1 MSIINREAG
10 LLPAFPLAEDSSMT
24 IVSRSKPFLPALA
37 LLVLAACGDQR
48 LAAPTLSAGLVQP
61 PPAGIGNDAASG
73 REIFR
78 HETWG
83 DEAFWTDALHLNDVV
98 QTSVDPLTALA
109 VGLKV
114 DADRLPPGFLA
125 AADLKSP
132 ATTVELLRRDAV
144 LGIRGSVTAGGR
156 VARLGITCAL
166 CHSTVDNSVLPG
178 VGRRLDGWPNRDLNV
193 GAIVALS
200 PALDQATKLVFQ
212 SWGPGRYDAYWN
224 HDGKNAPVLI
234 PPAYGLRDVA
244 LETYTGEGP
253 ISYWN
258 AYVAITQMHGQG
270 SFSDPRLGIDV
281 VAQPDR
287 VTPKLPVLRDYQ
299 FTLQPPAPP
308 AGSFE
313 PAAAA
318 RGRIVFAGAGRCAS
332 CHVPPTYTDAPLLHA
347 PAETGMDPVLAAR
360 GTTGAYRTTP
370 LRGAWQHP
378 PYFHDGSAATLA
390 DVVSHYNTTLGLGLS
405 PQQQADLVEFLKS
418 L

>member
-1 MSIINREAG
+1 MSKVPCSTTLLCALG
-10 LLPAFPLAEDSSMT
+10 LLA
-24 IVSRSKPFLPALA
+24 V
-37 LLVLAACGDQR
+37 AACGDEPLSSPR
-48 LAAPTLSAGLVQP
+48 PAPALVSAGAP
-61 PPAGIGNDAASG
+61 ASG

-83 DEAFWTDALHLNDVV
+83 DEAFWTTTLRLHEVV
-98 QTSVDPLTALA
+98 QTAVDPVTALT

-114 DADRLPPGFLA
+114 DAERLPPGFLA
-125 AADLKSP
+125 GADLRSP
-132 ATTVELLRRDAV
+132 AATVELLRRDAV
-144 LGIRGSVTAGGR
+144 LGLKAKITAGGQI
-156 VARLGITCAL
+156 ATLGITCAL
-166 CHSTVDNSVLPG
+166 CHSTVDNSVAPG

-200 PALDQATKLVFQ
+200 PVLDAATKAVFQ
-212 SWGPGRYDAYWN
+212 SWGPGRYDAYLN

-258 AYVAITQMHGQG
+258 SYVAITQMHGQG
-270 SFSDPRLGIDV
+270 SFSDPRLGINV

-299 FTLQPPAPP
+299 FTLEPPPP
-308 AGSFE
+308 PSGSFD
-313 PAAAA
+313 PSAAE
-318 RGRIVFAGAGRCAS
+318 RGRVVFNGSGRCAS
-332 CHVPPTYTDAPLLHA
+332 CHIPPTYTDAPLLHT
-347 PAETGMDPVLAAR
+347 PAETGSDPVLAGR
-360 GTTGAYRTTP
+360 GATGRYRTTP

-390 DVVSHYNTTLGLGLS
+390 DVVARYNTTLLLGLTAR
-405 PQQQADLVEFLKS
+405 QRADLVQFLKS

>member
-1 MSIINREAG
+1 MSKVPCSTTLLLALG
-10 LLPAFPLAEDSSMT
+10 LLAVAACSDEPLSSPRPAA
-24 IVSRSKPFLPALA
+24 ALA
-37 LLVLAACGDQR
+37 GAG
-48 LAAPTLSAGLVQP
+48 AP
-61 PPAGIGNDAASG
+61 ASG

-83 DEAFWTDALHLNDVV
+83 DEVFWTNALRLHEVV
-98 QTSVDPLTALA
+98 QAAVDPVTALG

-114 DADRLPPGFLA
+114 DATRLPPGFLA
-125 AADLKSP
+125 GADLRSP

-144 LGIRGSVTAGGR
+144 VGLKAKVTAGGQL
-156 VARLGITCAL
+156 VQLGITCAF
-166 CHSTVDNSVLPG
+166 CHSTVDNSVAPG

-200 PALDQATKLVFQ
+200 PVLDAATKAVFQ
-212 SWGPGRYDAYWN
+212 SWGPGRYDAYFN

-258 AYVAITQMHGQG
+258 SYVAVTQMHGQG
-270 SFSDPRLGIDV
+270 SFSDPRLGINV

-299 FTLQPPAPP
+299 FTLEPPSPP
-308 AGSFE
+308 SGSFD
-313 PAAAA
+313 PIAAE
-318 RGRIVFAGAGRCAS
+318 RGRVVFNGSGRCAS
-332 CHVPPTYTDAPLLHA
+332 CHIPPTYTDAPLLHT
-347 PAETGMDPVLAAR
+347 PAETGSDPVLAAR
-360 GTTGAYRTTP
+360 GTTGRYRTTP

-390 DVVSHYNTTLGLGLS
+390 DVVAHYNTTLLLGLIA
-405 PQQQADLVEFLKS
+405 PQQADLVQFLKS

>member
-1 MSIINREAG
+1 MSKVPCSTTLLCALG
-10 LLPAFPLAEDSSMT
+10 LLAVAACGDEPLSSP
-24 IVSRSKPFLPALA
+24 RPALA
-37 LLVLAACGDQR
+37 LA
-48 LAAPTLSAGLVQP
+48 SAGAP
-61 PPAGIGNDAASG
+61 ASG

-83 DEAFWTDALHLNDVV
+83 DEAFWTTTLRLHEVV
-98 QTSVDPLTALA
+98 QTAVDPVTALT

-114 DADRLPPGFLA
+114 DAERLPPGFLA
-125 AADLKSP
+125 GADLRSP
-132 ATTVELLRRDAV
+132 AATVELLRRDAV
-144 LGIRGSVTAGGR
+144 LGLKAKITAGGQI
-156 VARLGITCAL
+156 ATLGITCAL
-166 CHSTVDNSVLPG
+166 CHSTVDNSVAPG

-200 PALDQATKLVFQ
+200 PVLDAATKAVFQ
-212 SWGPGRYDAYWN
+212 SWGPGRYDAYLN

-258 AYVAITQMHGQG
+258 SYVAITQMHGQG
-270 SFSDPRLGIDV
+270 SFSDPRLGINI

-299 FTLQPPAPP
+299 FTLEPPPP
-308 AGSFE
+308 PSGSFD
-313 PAAAA
+313 PIAAE
-318 RGRIVFAGAGRCAS
+318 RGRVVFNGSGRCAS
-332 CHVPPTYTDAPLLHA
+332 CHIPPTYTDAPLLHT
-347 PAETGMDPVLAAR
+347 PAETGSDPVLAGR
-360 GTTGAYRTTP
+360 GTTGRYRTTP

-390 DVVSHYNTTLGLGLS
+390 DVVARYNTTLLLGLTAR
-405 PQQQADLVEFLKS
+405 QRADLVQFLKS

>member
-1 MSIINREAG
+1 MSKVPCSTTLLLALG
-10 LLPAFPLAEDSSMT
+10 LLT
-24 IVSRSKPFLPALA
+24 I
-37 LLVLAACGDQR
+37 AACADEPLSSPR
-48 LAAPTLSAGLVQP
+48 PSAAAVAQP
-61 PPAGIGNDAASG
+61 APASG

-83 DEAFWTDALHLNDVV
+83 DEAFWTNTLRLHEVV
-98 QTSVDPLTALA
+98 QAAVDPVTALG

-114 DADRLPPGFLA
+114 DATRLPPGFLA
-125 AADLKSP
+125 RADLRSP

-144 LGIRGSVTAGGR
+144 LGVRAKVTTAGR
-156 VARLGITCAL
+156 IAQLGITCAL
-166 CHSTVDNSVLPG
+166 CHSTVDNSVAPG

-200 PALDQATKLVFQ
+200 PVLDAATKAAFQ
-212 SWGPGRYDAYWN
+212 SWGPGRYDAYFN

-258 AYVAITQMHGQG
+258 SYVAITQMHGQG
-270 SFSDPRLGIDV
+270 SFSDPRLGINI
-281 VAQPDR
+281 VAQPDL

-299 FTLQPPAPP
+299 FTLEPPPPP
-308 AGSFE
+308 AGSFD
-313 PAAAA
+313 PTAAE
-318 RGRIVFAGAGRCAS
+318 RGRVVFNGSGRCAS
-332 CHVPPTYTDAPLLHA
+332 CHIPPTYTDAPLLHT
-347 PAETGMDPVLAAR
+347 PAETGSDPVLAGR
-360 GTTGAYRTTP
+360 GTTGRYRTTP

-390 DVVSHYNTTLGLGLS
+390 DVVAHYNTTLLLGLTA
-405 PQQQADLVEFLKS
+405 QQQADLVQFLKS

>member
-1 MSIINREAG
+1 MSKVPCSTTLLCALG
-10 LLPAFPLAEDSSMT
+10 LLAVAACGDEPLSSP
-24 IVSRSKPFLPALA
+24 RPALA
-37 LLVLAACGDQR
+37 LA
-48 LAAPTLSAGLVQP
+48 SAGAP
-61 PPAGIGNDAASG
+61 ASG

-83 DEAFWTDALHLNDVV
+83 DEAFWTTTLRLHEVV
-98 QTSVDPLTALA
+98 QTAVDPVTALT

-114 DADRLPPGFLA
+114 DAERLPPGFLA
-125 AADLKSP
+125 GADLWSP

-144 LGIRGSVTAGGR
+144 LGLKAKITAGGQI
-156 VARLGITCAL
+156 ATLGITCAL
-166 CHSTVDNSVLPG
+166 CHSTVDNSVAPG

-200 PALDQATKLVFQ
+200 PVLDAATKAVFQ
-212 SWGPGRYDAYWN
+212 SWGPGRYDAYLN

-258 AYVAITQMHGQG
+258 SYVAITQMHGQG
-270 SFSDPRLGIDV
+270 SFSDPRLGINV

-299 FTLQPPAPP
+299 FTLEPPPP
-308 AGSFE
+308 PSGSFD
-313 PAAAA
+313 PSAAE
-318 RGRIVFAGAGRCAS
+318 RGRVVFNGSGRCAS
-332 CHVPPTYTDAPLLHA
+332 CHIPPTYTDAPLLHT
-347 PAETGMDPVLAAR
+347 PAETGSDPVLAGR
-360 GTTGAYRTTP
+360 GATGRYRTTP

-390 DVVSHYNTTLGLGLS
+390 DVVARYNTTLLLGLTAR
-405 PQQQADLVEFLKS
+405 QRADLVQFLKS

>member
-1 MSIINREAG
+1 MSKVPCSTTLLLALG
-10 LLPAFPLAEDSSMT
+10 LLTAAACADEPLSSPQPSAAALAQPAPA
-24 IVSRSKPFLPALA
+24 PALE
-37 LLVLAACGDQR
+37 
-48 LAAPTLSAGLVQP
+48 SAGAP
-61 PPAGIGNDAASG
+61 ASG

-83 DEAFWTDALHLNDVV
+83 DEAFWTNALRLHEVV
-98 QTSVDPLTALA
+98 QSAVDPVTALG

-114 DADRLPPGFLA
+114 DATRLPPGFLA
-125 AADLKSP
+125 AADLRSP

-144 LGIRGSVTAGGR
+144 VGLNAKVTAAGQI
-156 VARLGITCAL
+156 AQLGITCAL
-166 CHSTVDNSVLPG
+166 CHSTVDNSVAPG

-200 PALDQATKLVFQ
+200 PALDAVTKAVFQ
-212 SWGPGRYDAYWN
+212 SWGPGRYDAYFN
-224 HDGKNAPVLI
+224 HDGKNDPVLI

-258 AYVAITQMHGQG
+258 SYVAVTQMHGQG
-270 SFSDPRLGIDV
+270 SFSDPRLGINI

-299 FTLQPPAPP
+299 FTLEPPPP
-308 AGSFE
+308 PSGSFD
-313 PAAAA
+313 PIAAE
-318 RGRIVFAGAGRCAS
+318 RGRLVFNGSGRCAS
-332 CHVPPTYTDAPLLHA
+332 CHIPPSYTDAPLLHA
-347 PAETGMDPVLAAR
+347 PAETGSDPVLAGR
-360 GTTGAYRTTP
+360 GTSGRYRTTP

-390 DVVSHYNTTLGLGLS
+390 DVVAHYNTTLLLGLTA
-405 PQQQADLVEFLKS
+405 QQQADLVQFLRS

>member
-1 MSIINREAG
+1 MSKVPRSSTVLLALG
-10 LLPAFPLAEDSSMT
+10 LLA
-24 IVSRSKPFLPALA
+24 V
-37 LLVLAACGDQR
+37 AACTDEPLSSPRPSVAAVAQPTP
-48 LAAPTLSAGLVQP
+48 AAPSSGA
-61 PPAGIGNDAASG
+61 PARG

-83 DEAFWTDALHLNDVV
+83 DEAFWTNALRLHEVV
-98 QTSVDPLTALA
+98 QNAVDPATALA

-114 DADRLPPGFLA
+114 DASRLPPDFLA
-125 AADLKSP
+125 GADLTSP

-144 LGIRGSVTAGGR
+144 LGLKANVTAGGR
-156 VARLGITCAL
+156 IAQLGITCAF
-166 CHSTVDNSVLPG
+166 CHSTVDNSVAPG

-200 PALDQATKLVFQ
+200 PVLDAATKAVFQ
-212 SWGPGRYDAYWN
+212 SWGPGRYDAYFN

-258 AYVAITQMHGQG
+258 SYVAVTQMHGQG
-270 SFSDPRLGIDV
+270 SFSDPRLGINI

-299 FTLQPPAPP
+299 FTLEPPPP
-308 AGSFE
+308 PSGSFDSM
-313 PAAAA
+313 AAA
-318 RGRIVFAGAGRCAS
+318 RGRVVFNAAGRCAS
-332 CHVPPTYTDAPLLHA
+332 CHIPPTYTDAPLLHT
-347 PAETGMDPVLAAR
+347 PAETGSDPVLAGR
-360 GTTGAYRTTP
+360 GTTGRYRTTP

-390 DVVSHYNTTLGLGLS
+390 DVVAHYNTTLQLGLT
-405 PQQQADLVEFLKS
+405 PQQRADLVQFLRS

>member
-1 MSIINREAG
+1 MV
-10 LLPAFPLAEDSSMT
+10 LVPHPKF
-24 IVSRSKPFLPALA
+24 LA
-37 LLVLAACGDQR
+37 LGLAVLAACADEHV
-48 LAAPTLSAGLVQP
+48 ASPPPMAPTAVLVQP
-61 PPAGIGNDAASG
+61 PPASSGSGAARG

-83 DEAFWTDALHLNDVV
+83 DEVFWTNTLHLNDVV
-98 QTSVDPLTALA
+98 QSAVDPATALA

-114 DADRLPPGFLA
+114 DAERLPPGLLA
-125 AADLKSP
+125 RANLTSP

-144 LGIRGSVTAGGR
+144 LGLKAKVTATGR
-156 VARLGITCAL
+156 IAELGITCAL
-166 CHSTVDNSVLPG
+166 CHSTVDNSVAPG

-200 PALDQATKLVFQ
+200 PVLDAATKAVFQ
-212 SWGPGRYDAYWN
+212 SWGPGRYDAYFN
-224 HDGKNAPVLI
+224 HDGKNDPVLI

-258 AYVAITQMHGQG
+258 SYVAVTQMHGQG

-281 VAQPDR
+281 VARPDL

-299 FTLQPPAPP
+299 FTLESPAPP
-308 AGSFE
+308 PGSFD
-313 PAAAA
+313 PAAAE
-318 RGRIVFAGAGRCAS
+318 RGRVVFNGAGRCAS
-332 CHVPPTYTDAPLLHA
+332 CHIPPTYTDAPLLHSA
-347 PAETGMDPVLAAR
+347 AETGTDPVLAGR
-360 GTTGAYRTTP
+360 GTTGRYRTTP

-378 PYFHDGSAATLA
+378 PYFHNGSAATLA
-390 DVVSHYNTTLGLGLS
+390 DVVAHYNTVLGLS
-405 PQQQADLVEFLKS
+405 LTTQQRADLVEFLKS

>member
-1 MSIINREAG
+1 MSKVPCSTTLLLALG
-10 LLPAFPLAEDSSMT
+10 LLT
-24 IVSRSKPFLPALA
+24 I
-37 LLVLAACGDQR
+37 AACADEPLSSPR
-48 LAAPTLSAGLVQP
+48 PSAAAVAQP
-61 PPAGIGNDAASG
+61 APASG

-83 DEAFWTDALHLNDVV
+83 DEAFWTNTLRLHEVV
-98 QTSVDPLTALA
+98 QAAVDPVTALG

-114 DADRLPPGFLA
+114 DATRLPPGFLA
-125 AADLKSP
+125 RADLRSP

-144 LGIRGSVTAGGR
+144 LGVRAKVTTAGR
-156 VARLGITCAL
+156 IAQLGITCAL
-166 CHSTVDNSVLPG
+166 CHSTVDNSVAPG

-200 PALDQATKLVFQ
+200 PVLDAATKAVFQ
-212 SWGPGRYDAYWN
+212 SWGPGRYDAYFN

-258 AYVAITQMHGQG
+258 SYVAITQMHGQG
-270 SFSDPRLGIDV
+270 SFSDPRLGINI
-281 VAQPDR
+281 VAQPDL

-299 FTLQPPAPP
+299 FTLEPPPPP
-308 AGSFE
+308 AGSFD
-313 PAAAA
+313 PTAAE
-318 RGRIVFAGAGRCAS
+318 RGRVVFNGSGRCAS
-332 CHVPPTYTDAPLLHA
+332 CHIPPTYTDAPLLHT
-347 PAETGMDPVLAAR
+347 PAETGSDPVLAGR
-360 GTTGAYRTTP
+360 GTTGRYRTTP

-390 DVVSHYNTTLGLGLS
+390 DVVAHYNTTLLLGLTA
-405 PQQQADLVEFLKS
+405 QQQADLVQFLKS

>member
-1 MSIINREAG
+1 
-10 LLPAFPLAEDSSMT
+10 MT
-24 IVSRSKPFLPALA
+24 IVSHSKPWLSGLA
-37 LLVLAACGDQR
+37 VLVVAACGDQR
-48 LAAPTLSAGLVQP
+48 LASPTLSPAALVQP
-61 PPAGIGNDAASG
+61 PPASAGDGGAARG

-114 DADRLPPGFLA
+114 DAERLPPGFLA
-125 AADLKSP
+125 TADLKSP

-144 LGIRGSVTAGGR
+144 LGVRATVTATGR
-156 VARLGITCAL
+156 VSQLGITCAL
-166 CHSTVDNSVLPG
+166 CHSTVDNSVVPG

-200 PALDQATKLVFQ
+200 PALDQATKVVFQ
-212 SWGPGRYDAYWN
+212 SWGPGRYDAYFN
-224 HDGKNAPVLI
+224 HDGKNASVLI
-234 PPAYGLRDVA
+234 PPAYGLRGVA

-270 SFSDPRLGIDV
+270 SFSDPRLGIAV
-281 VAQPDR
+281 VAHPDL

-299 FTLQPPAPP
+299 LTLEPPAPP
-308 AGSFE
+308 PGSFNV
-313 PAAAA
+313 AAAE
-318 RGRIVFAGAGRCAS
+318 RGRIVFTGPGRCAS
-332 CHVPPTYTDAPLLHA
+332 CHIPPTYTDAPLLHP
-347 PAETGMDPVLAAR
+347 PAETGMEPVLAGR

-390 DVVSHYNTTLGLGLS
+390 DVVSHYNNALALGLTAG
-405 PQQQADLVEFLKS
+405 QQADLVAFLKS